1 MPEPAVPAAPAG
13 GARDVAVVVPCYD
26 EGRRLPVAAF
36 RAFAE
41 AHPTFAFLFVDDG
54 SRDDTKAVLEA
65 MQAERPAAFRV
76 LGLPRN
82 SGKGEA
88 VRRGMTLAAAQGA
101 RFLAYWDADLATP
114 LDVLPAFRAVFEERP
129 AVEVV
134 LGSRVKLLGREIDR
148 RPLRHYL
155 GRVFATAASATLRL
169 GVYDTQC
176 GAKMFRATDTV
187 RAIFAEP
194 FTSRWIFD
202 VELLA
207 RFLKRRRDEP
217 GRPAAEAC
225 LYELPL
231 PVWKDVAGS
240 KVRPLDFFVSFVEL
254 LRIRH
259 RYRP

>member
-1 MPEPAVPAAPAG
+1 
-13 GARDVAVVVPCYD
+13 VVVPCYD
-26 EGRRLPVAAF
+26 EGPRLPVAAF

-41 AHPTFAFLFVDDG
+41 AHPGFVFLFVDDG
-54 SRDDTKAVLEA
+54 SRDDTRAVLESMRA
-65 MQAERPAAFRV
+65 ARPAAFRV
-76 LGLPRN
+76 LAFDRN

-88 VRRGMTLAAAQGA
+88 VRRGMVAAAETGA

-114 LDVLPAFRAVFEERP
+114 LHVLPAFRAIFDERP
-129 AVEVV
+129 DLEIV
-134 LGSRVKLLGREIDR
+134 LGSRVKLLGRDIDR

-187 RAIFAEP
+187 VAVFREP

-207 RFLKRRRDEP
+207 RVLRRRRDEP
-217 GRPAAEAC
+217 GGPPAEAC

-254 LRIRH
+254 LRIHR